1 MYELKI
7 VTDFSAAHQLR
18 EFKGDCER
26 LHGHNWRIEVY
37 IKGEDLAK
45 TGVLIDFKVLKNQ
58 VDDILDGLDHR
69 LLNDVPAFQTINP
82 SSENIARY
90 IAEQLDARLETPGV
104 AVSRI
109 TAWES
114 DDACATYYPP
124 GQDSTQ

>member
-26 LHGHNWRIEVY
+26 LHGHNWRIEVF
-37 IKGEDLAK
+37 IKGEHLAK
-45 TGVLIDFKVLKNQ
+45 TGVLIDFKVLKDQ
-58 VDDILDGLDHR
+58 VHDILDGLDHR
-69 LLNDVPAFQTINP
+69 FLNDVPAFQNINP

-90 IAEQLDARLETPGV
+90 IAEQLDARLEAPGV
-104 AVSRI
+104 AVSRV

-124 GQDSTQ
+124 GTS